1 MSTAEQTALKAVV
14 QLNKDSLEKVLTL
27 SWLIIAAKLEDNFV
41 TFVQKRR
48 GGLQVNGRY
57 KEISL
62 SSVILLH
69 KHHPSLG
76 NIKSQDSHPAYATIG
91 CIRLKK
97 FHEFIDKG
105 ANILLRTLY
114 SMAHPQSKWIEV
126 VLYMEFW
133 TAAKQLP
140 KIPYMLDDPTH
151 DLHFTI
157 HTLIQTKCGDLNFV
171 EVLKVMK
178 TPKGFECRN
187 RPGRTANYRRRRD
200 QQWYMVHEVNSWDE
214 SRLKDTPIEWLPV
227 IHTNNTNKP
236 NQIKKIEI
244 SSFHWYPDWTT
255 GMTWFRIKFTP
266 IGYNYV

>member
-76 NIKSQDSHPAYATIG
+76 NIKSHDSHPAYATIG

-114 SMAHPQSKWIEV
+114 SMAHPQSKWIDSFVNTNSYFNLKEDV
-126 VLYMEFW
+126 RSKL
-133 TAAKQLP
+133 QL
-140 KIPYMLDDPTH
+140 KIN
-151 DLHFTI
+151 DLPFTI
-157 HTLIQTKCGDLNFV
+157 QHSGGPPTRAPPARRPHRHPI
-171 EVLKVMK
+171 
-178 TPKGFECRN
+178 PKPPAPRRTR
-187 RPGRTANYRRRRD
+187 RPGHGSGVERAAPACVSSSRT
-200 QQWYMVHEVNSWDE
+200 
-214 SRLKDTPIEWLPV
+214 
-227 IHTNNTNKP
+227 
-236 NQIKKIEI
+236 
-244 SSFHWYPDWTT
+244 
-255 GMTWFRIKFTP
+255 
-266 IGYNYV
+266 

>member
-1 MSTAEQTALKAVV
+1 MSAGKWLGQDTELSKFITALEGWSDCKDQLGVSLQRTFVLMSTAEQTALKAVV

-76 NIKSQDSHPAYATIG
+76 NIKSHDSHPAYATIG

-126 VLYMEFW
+126 VLYMEF
-133 TAAKQLP
+133 
-140 KIPYMLDDPTH
+140 
-151 DLHFTI
+151 
-157 HTLIQTKCGDLNFV
+157 
-171 EVLKVMK
+171 
-178 TPKGFECRN
+178 
-187 RPGRTANYRRRRD
+187 
-200 QQWYMVHEVNSWDE
+200 
-214 SRLKDTPIEWLPV
+214 
-227 IHTNNTNKP
+227 
-236 NQIKKIEI
+236 
-244 SSFHWYPDWTT
+244 
-255 GMTWFRIKFTP
+255 
-266 IGYNYV
+266 